1 MQRPHPSLLRTAAAG
16 LAVLALVVLSS
27 ADPRAVGSPS
37 VVISQVYGGGGNS
50 GAQYTHD
57 FVELF
62 NRSASP
68 VSLGGWSIQYASATG
83 TGDFGANS
91 GQITE
96 LPAVTLQPG
105 QYYLVQQA
113 AGAGN
118 GVPLP
123 APDHIDSTPINMAAG
138 SGKVALTTGTT
149 SLGCNG
155 GSAPCDA
162 TQLARIIDL
171 VGYGSANFF
180 EGSGAAPT
188 LTNSTAAFRAD
199 GGCTDT
205 DDNAADFTA
214 AAPAP
219 RNSAFA
225 LYVCGGPPPLPTLSI
240 DDVSVIEGDSGT
252 TPAVFTVSL
261 NAPAPAGGVTF
272 DIATAD
278 GTATVADDDYIAKTL
293 SGQTIAEGEQTYT
306 FEVLVVGDTNIEP
319 NETFFVNVT
328 NIVGASP
335 GKTQGVGTILN
346 DDFAPPSFDVAI
358 SQVYGGG
365 GNSGATYTHDFI
377 ELFNRG
383 ESPVSLE
390 GWSVQYTSAGGSGT
404 WVTTALTGTIQPGGY
419 YLVQQAAGSGGT
431 TDLPAPDA
439 IGGINM
445 AAGSGKVALHSSTT
459 PFTGT
464 CPAGGTLLDLVGY
477 GTSNCFE
484 GASATAALANATAA
498 LRKRGGCFDSN
509 DNGVD
514 FLTGAPTPRN
524 TASPVRSCEYQTLAI
539 HDIQGSGLATPYLGQ
554 DVITTGVVTSLKGN
568 GFFLQTPDDEVDDD
582 PLTSQGLFVFTGSAP
597 AVVPGDGAAVK
608 GTATEFFNLT
618 QIEATLPGDVT
629 VTTTANPLPMPIL
642 ITTTMLDPDGAP
654 TQLEPLEGMRV
665 YVLSAVSVAPTN
677 NFGEI
682 DMVLPGVPRPMR
694 EPGIG
699 VSLPVPPDPVSGQV
713 DCCIPRWDENP
724 ERIMI
729 NSNWLPGAEALHV
742 TSTTTLTGVTGP
754 LDFTFG
760 RYKILPDA
768 TPAESGGMSA
778 VPVPAPAA
786 NEFTVAS
793 YNIENFSGDE
803 IQRRKAALHIR
814 HVMRAPDIIGVIEIA
829 SLAALQGL
837 AAQIDADAAAD
848 GEPAPGY
855 EALLIPATG
864 SQHVGFLVKSSRVQV
879 QSVSQELADETLDG
893 TTSVLHDRPPL
904 VLRATI
910 DPAGTHPGEVI
921 VLVNHTRSF
930 INIEHDNAE
939 GARVRA
945 KRTQQAESLARLLQT
960 LQADNPG
967 IPVISVGDYNAFEFN
982 DGHTD
987 PIAILKG
994 LGTDTNVV
1002 VVQGSPDLV
1011 EPDFVNLTD
1020 TLPASQRYTYIF
1032 EGTPQALDHV
1042 LVNTVGLGLFQRYAV
1057 ARSNADFPRAI
1068 FAGLTT
1074 DPTVPEGNSDHDSP
1088 VAYFAFP
1095 GTPVVTLIGGAAI
1108 THEAFTPFVDPGAT
1122 AHNEDGPLPVTVT
1135 GAVDANAPGT
1145 YTLTYSATNGFWTT
1159 SVERTV
1165 HVVDTV
1171 PPDIQGF
1178 SLTPTLLGPPNH
1190 QMVDVALTYSV
1201 TDASGS
1207 FACSVGVAS
1216 NEAPDTRG
1224 SGSTATD
1231 WEVVSNHHV
1240 RLRAERA
1247 GDGSGR
1253 IYTVTLTCA
1262 DPSGNPSAAAAAA
1275 RVAHD
1280 NR

>member
-1 MQRPHPSLLRTAAAG
+1 MCVPRPGLLRAVAAG
-16 LAVLALVVLSS
+16 LAVLALVVLNG
-27 ADPRAVGSPS
+27 ADPRALGSPS
-37 VVISQVYGGGGNS
+37 IVISQVYGGGGNTN
-50 GAQYTHD
+50 APYTHD

-62 NRSASP
+62 NRSSSP

-83 TGDFGANS
+83 TGHFGANS
-91 GQITE
+91 GQLTE
-96 LPAVTLQPG
+96 LPAVSLQPG

-113 AGAGN
+113 SGGAN

-123 APDHIDSTPINMAAG
+123 TPDHTDPMPINMAAA
-138 SGKVALTTGTT
+138 SGKVALVTGTT

-171 VGYGSANFF
+171 VGYGAANFF
-180 EGSGAAPT
+180 EGSGAAPALSNT
-188 LTNSTAAFRAD
+188 TAGFRAD
-199 GGCTDT
+199 GGCIDT

-214 AAPAP
+214 GAPAP
-219 RNSAFA
+219 RNSAWIPR
-225 LYVCGGPPPLPTLSI
+225 LCDGPPVPILSI
-240 DDVSVIEGDSGT
+240 DDVSGLEGDSGT
-252 TPAVFTVSL
+252 TTFTFTVRLSV
-261 NAPAPAGGVTF
+261 PALDGGVTF
-272 DIATAD
+272 NIATAD
-278 GTATVADDDYIAKTL
+278 GTATVADDDYVAQALT
-293 SGQTIAEGEQTYT
+293 GQTIAAGEETYSFHVT
-306 FEVLVVGDTNIEP
+306 VRGDTKIEP
-319 NETFFVNVT
+319 IEHFLVNVMH
-328 NIVGASP
+328 IAGADP
-335 GKTQGVGTILN
+335 GKVQGIGTILA
-346 DDFAPPSFDVAI
+346 DDFPVSDVVI

-365 GNSGATYTHDFI
+365 GNVGTTWTNDFV
-377 ELFNRG
+377 ELFNHG
-383 ESPVSLE
+383 TEAVSLD
-390 GWSVQYTSAGGSGT
+390 GWSVQYTSAAGTGT
-404 WVTTALTGTIQPGGY
+404 WQRTLLTGTIAPGGY
-419 YLVQQAAGSGGT
+419 YLVQQAAGTGGT
-431 TDLPAPDA
+431 TPLPSPDA
-439 IGGINM
+439 VGTIAM
-445 AAGSGKVALHSSTT
+445 AAGAGKVVLRASTAALS
-459 PFTGT
+459 GA
-464 CPAGGTLLDLVGY
+464 CPIDPTFRDLVGY
-477 GTSNCFE
+477 GAAATCFE
-484 GASATAALANATAA
+484 GSAPTGNLSNTTAA

-509 DNGVD
+509 DNGID

-524 TASPVRSCEYQTLAI
+524 SASPLRSCEYQTLAI

-554 DVITTGVVTSLKGN
+554 DVITTGVVTGLKAN
-568 GFFLQTPDDEVDDD
+568 GFFLQTPDDDVDDD
-582 PLTSQGLFVFTGSAP
+582 PLTSQGLFVFTSAIP
-597 AVVPGDGAAVK
+597 AVAVGDGATVK

-629 VTTTANPLPMPIL
+629 VTTTANPLPMPVVL
-642 ITTTMLDPDGAP
+642 TTTWLDPNGLP

-665 YVLSAVSVAPTN
+665 LAPSVVSVAPTN
-677 NFGEI
+677 SFGEI
-682 DMVLPGVPRPMR
+682 DTVLTGVPRPMR

-699 VSLPVPPDPVSGQV
+699 VSLPVPPDPVSLEV

-729 NSNWLPGAEALHV
+729 NTTWITGMPGVHV
-742 TSTTTLTGVTGP
+742 TTNTAFLGVTGP
-754 LDFTFG
+754 LDFAFG
-760 RYKILPDA
+760 RYKILPDSP
-768 TPAESGGMSA
+768 PAPINGGMSA
-778 VPVPAPAA
+778 MPVPAPGA

-793 YNIENFSGDE
+793 YNIQNFSGDE
-803 IQRRKAALHIR
+803 TQQRKAALHIR

-848 GEPAPGY
+848 GEPPPAY
-855 EALLIPATG
+855 EALLVPATG
-864 SQHVGFLVKSSRVQV
+864 SQHVGFLVKASRVQV
-879 QSVSQELADETLDG
+879 QSVSQELAGETLEG

-930 INIEHDNAE
+930 IGIERLDAE

-945 KRTQQAESLARLLQT
+945 KRTQQAESLAQLLQT

-982 DGHTD
+982 DGYTD

-994 LGTDTNVV
+994 LETDTNVV

-1020 TLPASQRYTYIF
+1020 TLPAAERYTYIF

-1057 ARSNADFPRAI
+1057 ARSNADFPRSF

-1095 GTPVVTLIGGAAI
+1095 GTPVVTLIGGATIA
-1108 THEAFTPFVDPGAT
+1108 HEAFTPFVDPGAT
-1122 AHNEDGPLPVTVT
+1122 AHNEDGPLPVTTT
-1135 GAVDANAPGT
+1135 GAVNVNVPGT
-1145 YTLTYSATNGFWTT
+1145 YILTYSATNGFWTT

-1165 HVVDTV
+1165 IVADTIA
-1171 PPDIQGF
+1171 PAIDGF
-1178 SLTPTLLGPPNH
+1178 SLTPTMLGPPNH
-1190 QMVDVALTYSV
+1190 MMVDVALSYTV
-1201 TDASGS
+1201 TDASGAFS
-1207 FACSVGVAS
+1207 CSAGVAS
-1216 NEAPDTRG
+1216 NEAPNAIGDG
-1224 SGSTATD
+1224 NTAID
-1231 WEVVSNHHV
+1231 WEVVSTHHV
-1240 RLRAERA
+1240 RLRAQRA
-1247 GDGSGR
+1247 GGGSGR

-1262 DPSGNPSAAAAAA
+1262 DSSGNTSAATAIAT
-1275 RVAHD
+1275 VAHD

>member
-1 MQRPHPSLLRTAAAG
+1 MSVPRPGLLRSVAAG
-16 LAVLALVVLSS
+16 LAVLALVVLNG
-27 ADPRAVGSPS
+27 ADPRALGSPS
-37 VVISQVYGGGGNS
+37 IVISQVYGGGGNS
-50 GAQYTHD
+50 GAPYTHD

-62 NRSASP
+62 NRSSSP

-83 TGDFGANS
+83 TGNFGANS
-91 GQITE
+91 GQLTE
-96 LPAVTLQPG
+96 LPAVSLQPG

-113 AGAGN
+113 GGSN

-123 APDHIDSTPINMAAG
+123 SPDHTDPIPINLAAA
-138 SGKVALTTGTT
+138 SGKVALVTGTT

-155 GSAPCDA
+155 GSTPCDA

-171 VGYGSANFF
+171 VGYGAANFF

-188 LTNSTAAFRAD
+188 LSNTTAGFRAD
-199 GGCTDT
+199 GGCIDT

-214 AAPAP
+214 ASPAP
-219 RNSAFA
+219 RNSTSA

-272 DIATAD
+272 DIATED
-278 GTATVADDDYIAKTL
+278 GTATVADNDYIAKMLT
-293 SGQTIAEGEQTYT
+293 GQTIAEGGQTYT

-328 NIVGASP
+328 NITGAWP

-346 DDFAPPSFDVAI
+346 DDFAPPSFEVTI

-365 GNSGATYTHDFI
+365 GNAGATYTHDFI

-383 ESPVSLE
+383 DSPVSLE

-404 WVTTALTGTIQPGGY
+404 WATTALTGTIQPNGY
-419 YLVQQAAGSGGT
+419 YLVQQAAGTGGT
-431 TDLPAPDA
+431 TALPAPDA
-439 IGGINM
+439 IGGINL
-445 AAGSGKVALHSSTT
+445 AAVNGKVALHSTTT

-484 GASATAALANATAA
+484 GASATAQLSNPTAA
-498 LRKRGGCFDSN
+498 IRKRGGCFDSN
-509 DNGVD
+509 DNGID

-524 TASPVRSCEYQTLAI
+524 SASPLRSCEYQTLAI

-554 DVITTGVVTSLKGN
+554 DVITTGVVTGLKAN

-582 PLTSQGLFVFTGSAP
+582 PLTSQGLFVFTSAIP
-597 AVVPGDGAAVK
+597 AVAVGDGATVK

-618 QIEATLPGDVT
+618 QIEATLPGDVA
-629 VTTTANPLPMPIL
+629 VTTTANPLPMPVVL
-642 ITTTMLDPDGAP
+642 TTTWLDPNGLP

-665 YVLSAVSVAPTN
+665 YVPAAVSVAPTN
-677 NFGEI
+677 SFGEI
-682 DMVLPGVPRPMR
+682 DLVLPGVPRPMR

-699 VSLPVPPDPVSGQV
+699 VSLTVPPDPVSGQV

-742 TSTTTLTGVTGP
+742 TSTTTLTGITGP

-768 TPAESGGMSA
+768 TPAVSGGMSTVA
-778 VPVPAPAA
+778 VPAPAT

-793 YNIENFSGDE
+793 YNIQNFSGDE
-803 IQRRKAALHIR
+803 TQRRKAALHIR

-848 GEPAPGY
+848 GEPPPAY

-864 SQHVGFLVKSSRVQV
+864 SQHVGFLVKASRVQV
-879 QSVSQELADETLDG
+879 QSVSQELAGETLEG

-930 INIEHDNAE
+930 IGIERLDAE

-945 KRTQQAESLARLLQT
+945 KRTQQAESLATLLQD
-960 LQADNPG
+960 LQTANPG

-982 DGHTD
+982 DGYTD
-987 PIAILKG
+987 PIAVLKG

-1002 VVQGSPDLV
+1002 VVQESPDLV

-1020 TLPASQRYTYIF
+1020 TLPASQRYSYIF
-1032 EGTPQALDHV
+1032 EGTPQTLDHV
-1042 LVNTVGLGLFQRYAV
+1042 LVNTVAYGVFQRYAI
-1057 ARSNADFPRAI
+1057 ARSNADFPRSF

-1095 GTPVVTLIGGAAI
+1095 GTPVVTLIGGATIA
-1108 THEAFTPFVDPGAT
+1108 HEAFTPFVDPGAT
-1122 AHNEDGPLPVTVT
+1122 AHNEDGPLPVTTT
-1135 GAVDANAPGT
+1135 GAVNVNVPGT
-1145 YTLTYSATNGFWTT
+1145 YILTYSATNGFWTT

-1165 HVVDTV
+1165 IVADTIA
-1171 PPDIQGF
+1171 PAIDGF
-1178 SLTPTLLGPPNH
+1178 SLTPTTLGPPNH
-1190 QMVDVALTYSV
+1190 MMVDVALSYTV
-1201 TDASGS
+1201 TDASGAFS
-1207 FACSVGVAS
+1207 CSVGVAS
-1216 NEAPDTRG
+1216 NEAPDATG
-1224 SGSTATD
+1224 SGNTEIDS
-1231 WEVVSNHHV
+1231 EVVSPHHV

-1247 GDGSGR
+1247 GGGSGR

-1262 DPSGNPSAAAAAA
+1262 DPSGNISAATAIAA
-1275 RVAHD
+1275 VAHD